1 MTLAKSKKLV
11 GLKRNPQFNQPD
23 KNFKNAAFVRASIY
37 DSLGG
42 FNVVSLEK
50 NGKSLDNKLD
60 QLRSYD
66 EIEVGTHVYYADGS
80 DRMLIPTGEIY
91 ITFQEGVSQEEQ
103 ELVLDEYHLELD
115 RRRST
120 ESIVAKVT
128 YRSKNPLKVA
138 AELAQFSLIRVV
150 EPDMDAVVDEYDFV
164 EPADDLLEHMWHL
177 KNYGFVADT
186 NWRLKKDADSK
197 VVDAW
202 KRIGNLGSR
211 EVVIAVIDNGFD
223 LSHPDLKSKVY
234 KPWLLRL
241 MRLIRC

>member
-91 ITFQEGVSQEEQ
+91 IC
-103 ELVLDEYHLELD
+103 
-115 RRRST
+115 
-120 ESIVAKVT
+120 
-128 YRSKNPLKVA
+128 
-138 AELAQFSLIRVV
+138 
-150 EPDMDAVVDEYDFV
+150 
-164 EPADDLLEHMWHL
+164 LL
-177 KNYGFVADT
+177 YTSPSPRD
-186 NWRLKKDADSK
+186 
-197 VVDAW
+197 
-202 KRIGNLGSR
+202 
-211 EVVIAVIDNGFD
+211 
-223 LSHPDLKSKVY
+223 
-234 KPWLLRL
+234 
-241 MRLIRC
+241 